1 MAIER
6 KEQDLKNIKEFKG
19 ASRSSSKGNKLNAKK
34 IGLKS
39 TLIFND
45 KIALTSFAKDKTNVR
60 NSSNIESVTSKTGD
74 IVYSKN
80 PTLFSAFVTQN
91 EVELF
96 PLKSEIK
103 NAVGGSVTMAN
114 PANGVVSKDYVG
126 IKGALELKYFGKV
139 LSNDNI
145 HVQIAYNV
153 ADIKKILIP
162 YVEQIIY
169 LCYNLDRKKIDAV
182 GEEFK
187 RDVIGTTYF
196 QSSYKNFK
204 SLMESSSS
212 QTALKNHEKL
222 KAVNALLDNYP
233 VYHSYFGD
241 IFRTPKKGKG
251 GKLDYNSILE
261 AQDHNY
267 NVFRTLSMVRQACT
281 HEKVVGTNV
290 LAEKFLYDFSAPK
303 SVCPDL
309 YEFIEGF
316 AKKEFQSVNADFCK
330 NSGNNLYILSN
341 IYPKTS
347 FDELVT
353 NYYKYVVIKE
363 NNNLGINLRL
373 VREIMLYYFM
383 PELKDKEYDS
393 YRSKIYTVMGY
404 VIYNH
409 LKGSEK
415 LEKVVNELRSNTS
428 EDGRLQI
435 YSDFAESLWKEIAPL
450 MQKVVALLRDE
461 MEKKGATRNG
471 TLTAIEIT
479 EDKIADCLQSSKKMS
494 YFAKLLLFI
503 CQFLNG
509 KEINELLTN
518 FINKF
523 DGIADLIY
531 SANKC
536 GYRICF
542 SQEFKE
548 LEKSREIAEDLRI
561 VKNVARMKREAD
573 SYTGQ
578 MLVDAVN
585 LLGIK
590 SAVLTKEDVEESAL
604 SPNEAKAFLDR
615 LNKNANNHQLRNFII
630 NNVLKSKWFF
640 YIVRYMKPEVC
651 ATLMKNRKLVSFAIG
666 EIGDAQIIRYYQSVQ
681 GIKLEAK
688 HLKEGRQMLAKMLA
702 EFNLDSVMN
711 TIEKMDKKAYATQS
725 PESQKEKS
733 KALVTL
739 YLTVAYLIV
748 KNIVQINTRFS
759 IAMSCLE
766 RDLNLW
772 GKNSSDV
779 LALTA
784 CFIEKDA
791 LLISKYNSLRNSIR
805 DSSIS
810 QEQKRVEYKRLKE
823 FEKGMHFS
831 LHHYYCVKSNL
842 EIAKSIEILLRDF
855 RNVVVHMSAVNSFP
869 KYIQDIGVINSY
881 YDVYMYTI
889 QKMLVS
895 KAIQISNEALLGF
908 AQKYDELLS
917 KHNTYVKDFTWIINV
932 PFAYNI
938 ARYKNLSIKDLFY
951 NEKCKE
957 KMSMGSAPSLPLK
970 PTVEINEVTEE
981 IEEEEESYFGYKI
994 GQNVLMVNVEATARK
1009 GLRGFIKDTDLR
1021 VTVSPAMVL
1030 ESGSLAET
1038 YVGKSLMVS
1047 LLDWNEGPKA
1057 FSSEIIDKNT
1067 QI

>member
-45 KIALTSFAKDKTNVR
+45 KIALTSFAKDKTNSK
-60 NSSNIESVTSKTGD
+60 NSSNVESITSKTGD
-74 IVYSKN
+74 IVYSQN
-80 PTLFSAFVTQN
+80 PTLFNAIVTKSDIN
-91 EVELF
+91 LV
-96 PLKSEIK
+96 PLKNDIK
-103 NAVGGSVTMAN
+103 KVVGGKVSMAN

-139 LSNDNI
+139 FSNDNI

-153 ADIKKILIP
+153 ADVKKILIP

-169 LCYNLDRKKIDAV
+169 LCYNLDRKKIDVA

-212 QTALKNHEKL
+212 HTALKNLAKL
-222 KAVNALLDNYP
+222 NAVNALLDNYP
-233 VYHSYFGD
+233 VYYSYFGD
-241 IFRTPKKGKG
+241 VFRTPKKGKG

-261 AQDHNY
+261 SQDYNY
-267 NVFRTLSMVRQACT
+267 NVFRTLSMIRQACT

-316 AKKEFQSVNADFCK
+316 AKKEFQAVNADFCK
-330 NSGNNLYILSN
+330 NAGNNLYILSN
-341 IYPKTS
+341 LYPKIS
-347 FDELVT
+347 FGELVT

-373 VREIMLYYFM
+373 VREIILYYFM

-393 YRSKIYTVMGY
+393 YRSKIYTIMGY

-415 LEKVVNELRSNTS
+415 LEEIVNELRANAS
-428 EDGRLQI
+428 EDGRIQI
-435 YSDFAESLWKEIAPL
+435 YSDFAEMLWKEIAPL

-461 MEKKGATRNG
+461 MERKGATRNG

-494 YFAKLLLFI
+494 YFAKLLLFV
-503 CQFLNG
+503 CKFLNG

-542 SQEFKE
+542 SPEFKE
-548 LEKSREIAEDLRI
+548 LEKAREIAEDLRI
-561 VKNVARMKREAD
+561 IKNVARMKREGGT
-573 SYTGQ
+573 YTGQ

-590 SAVLTKEDVEESAL
+590 SAVLTKEDVEGSAL
-604 SPNEAKAFLDR
+604 SPNESKAFLDR

-640 YIVRYMKPEVC
+640 YIIRYMKPEIC
-651 ATLMKNRKLVSFAIG
+651 ATLMKNRRLVSFAIG
-666 EIGDAQIIRYYQSVQ
+666 EINDAQIVRYYQSVQ
-681 GIKLEAK
+681 GIKLETNN
-688 HLKEGRQMLAKMLA
+688 LKEGRQLLAKMLS

-711 TIEKMDKKAYATQS
+711 TIENMDKKAYATQS
-725 PESQKEKS
+725 PDSQKEKS

-766 RDLNLW
+766 RDLNLL
-772 GKNSSDV
+772 GRSPEDL
-779 LALTA
+779 LALTTRFA
-784 CFIEKDA
+784 EKDA
-791 LLISKYNSLRNSIR
+791 LLISKYNSLRDSIR
-805 DSSIS
+805 DASIS
-810 QEQKRVEYKRLKE
+810 NEQKRVEYKRLKE
-823 FEKGMHFS
+823 FQKDMHFS

-842 EIAKSIEILLRDF
+842 ETAKSIESLLRDF
-855 RNVVVHMSAVNSFP
+855 RNVVVHMGAVNSFP
-869 KYIQDIGVINSY
+869 KYVQDIGAISSY

-889 QKMLVS
+889 QKILVS
-895 KAIQISNEALLGF
+895 KALQSRNESILGF
-908 AQKYDELLS
+908 AQKYEELLS
-917 KHNTYVKDFTWIINV
+917 KHNTYVKDFTWIINA

-951 NEKCKE
+951 NEKSKE
-957 KMSMGSAPSLPLK
+957 KISMGSAPSSPIK
-970 PTVEINEVTEE
+970 PTVEFDEVTEE
-981 IEEEEESYFGYKI
+981 IEEEEEFYFGYKI

-1009 GLRGFIKDTDLR
+1009 GLRGVIKDTELK

-1030 ESGSLAET
+1030 ESGLPAET

>member
-1 MAIER
+1 MAIVR

-45 KIALTSFAKDKTNVR
+45 KLALTSFAKDKTNVR
-60 NSSNIESVTSKTGD
+60 NSSNVESVTSKTGD

-139 LSNDNI
+139 FSNDNI

-153 ADIKKILIP
+153 ADVKKILIP

-261 AQDHNY
+261 SQDHNY

-435 YSDFAESLWKEIAPL
+435 YSDFAESLWREIAPL

-548 LEKSREIAEDLRI
+548 LEKAREIAEDLRI

-666 EIGDAQIIRYYQSVQ
+666 EISDAQIIRYYQSVQ

-711 TIEKMDKKAYATQS
+711 AIEKMDKKAYAKQS
-725 PESQKEKS
+725 PDSQKEKS

-766 RDLNLW
+766 RDLNLL

-784 CFIEKDA
+784 RFIEKDA

-823 FEKGMHFS
+823 FEKG
-831 LHHYYCVKSNL
+831 
-842 EIAKSIEILLRDF
+842 I
-855 RNVVVHMSAVNSFP
+855 
-869 KYIQDIGVINSY
+869 
-881 YDVYMYTI
+881 
-889 QKMLVS
+889 
-895 KAIQISNEALLGF
+895 
-908 AQKYDELLS
+908 
-917 KHNTYVKDFTWIINV
+917 
-932 PFAYNI
+932 
-938 ARYKNLSIKDLFY
+938 
-951 NEKCKE
+951 
-957 KMSMGSAPSLPLK
+957 
-970 PTVEINEVTEE
+970 
-981 IEEEEESYFGYKI
+981 
-994 GQNVLMVNVEATARK
+994 
-1009 GLRGFIKDTDLR
+1009 RG
-1021 VTVSPAMVL
+1021 
-1030 ESGSLAET
+1030 
-1038 YVGKSLMVS
+1038 
-1047 LLDWNEGPKA
+1047 
-1057 FSSEIIDKNT
+1057 
-1067 QI
+1067 